1 MYSSLYVVLITL
13 LFRCATHWK
22 ITNFYM
28 STLFFLTLVCLEA
41 HDGQFFPPCF
51 LFSALLWCHSLLN
64 VLSLIICFYQN
75 AMFYK
80 QIYPLFCTKWLPIT
94 ITLLLPVLINSS
106 SFRMVKRQ
114 SCQDCNWFFRSLH
127 MWNHRPMVLIL
138 PAKCLSLL
146 FYIQALKFQFLF

>member
-1 MYSSLYVVLITL
+1 MCHTQKNNKFLYK
-13 LFRCATHWK
+13 H
-22 ITNFYM
+22 
-28 STLFFLTLVCLEA
+28 SFFLTLVCLEA
-41 HDGQFFPPCF
+41 HDDRFFPPCF

-64 VLSLIICFYQN
+64 LLSLIICFYQN

-106 SFRMVKRQ
+106 SFRMVKKQ
-114 SCQDCNWFFRSLH
+114 SCQDLRFFSLH
-127 MWNHRPMVLIL
+127 VWNHRPMVLIL

-146 FYIQALKFQFLF
+146 FYIQALKFQFLFCFEH